1 MRSNFFSAAA
11 LLAVAQLVA
20 AQTSTECQPLE
31 KSKFTRQPF
40 PLQSIPR
47 SPVTDIPFSSLPR

>member
-20 AQTSTECQPLE
+20 AQTSTLCQPLE
-31 KSKFTRQPF
+31 KSTFNTPHN
-40 PLQSIPR
+40 PS
-47 SPVTDIPFSSLPR
+47 